1 MTKAIEGKWNPGGDR
16 DLGGATQDK
25 GEKYWGWG
33 DRRREGVYKKS
44 WFEFAAKKNAP
55 DILGN

>member
-1 MTKAIEGKWNPGGDR
+1 M
-16 DLGGATQDK
+16 QDK

-33 DRRREGVYKKS
+33 DRRREGVCKKS